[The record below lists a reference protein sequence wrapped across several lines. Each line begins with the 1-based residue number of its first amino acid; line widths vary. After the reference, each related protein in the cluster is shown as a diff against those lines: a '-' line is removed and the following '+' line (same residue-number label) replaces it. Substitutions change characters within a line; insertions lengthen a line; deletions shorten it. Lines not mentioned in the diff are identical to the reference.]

1 MTLIS
6 LFKTAFDRS
15 RAVHAEGALYH
26 KLSGLDAYLL
36 EDMGLKL
43 EGGRVLSTRQ
53 APLVSS
59 LENAAEETAALSE
72 KHYQSELK
80 GAGG

>member
-6 LFKTAFDRS
+6 LFKAAFDRS
-15 RAVHAEGALYH
+15 RAAHAEGTLYH

-36 EDMGLKL
+36 DDMGLKL

-53 APLVSS
+53 APLVTS
-59 LENAAEETAALSE
+59 LENAAEEASALTE
-72 KHYQSELK
+72 THYQTESK
-80 GAGG
+80 GVGG

>member
-15 RAVHAEGALYH
+15 RAVYADRALYH
-26 KLSGLDAYLL
+26 KLSALDAHLL

-53 APLVSS
+53 QPAISASEV
-59 LENAAEETAALSE
+59 NKETAPSTE
-72 KHYQSELK
+72 KHYQTDLK

>member
-15 RAVHAEGALYH
+15 RAVYAERALYH
-26 KLSGLDAYLL
+26 KLSALDAHLL

-43 EGGRVLSTRQ
+43 EDGRVISTRQ
-53 APLVSS
+53 EPLVSIAES
-59 LENAAEETAALSE
+59 KTQEPENHRE
-72 KHYQSELK
+72 KHYQSDLK